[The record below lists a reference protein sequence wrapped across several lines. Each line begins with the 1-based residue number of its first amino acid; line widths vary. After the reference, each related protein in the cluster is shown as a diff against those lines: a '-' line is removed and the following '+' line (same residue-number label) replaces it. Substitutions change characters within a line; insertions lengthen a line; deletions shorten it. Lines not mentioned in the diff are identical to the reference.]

1 MKTFTVK
8 FDTVDH
14 AASFVRAIQ
23 DFHSHFHLIYGK
35 YVVDAQSLLG
45 VMTMNLRKTA
55 DLAVMER
62 DNEMERIV
70 EAITPYLAA

>member
-23 DFHSHFHLIYGK
+23 DFHSHFDLIYGK
-35 YVVDAQSLLG
+35 YVVD